1 MTKELHKAIMKKS
14 KLRNAFL
21 KSEIFSYRK
30 ACISQRNLCK
40 KLFRNARRTYFN
52 NLNIKKATDKATFWK
67 NFALLFSNKFSRNEK
82 LNLTEKKW
90 NYLRKKKKVF
100 INFFPKA
107 AKELKTQNIS
117 NFMQNESHDSLKEAL
132 NYFEKKKKKQ
142 FCKY

>member
-1 MTKELHKAIMKKS
+1 MKKS

-82 LNLTEKKW
+82 LNLTEKMK
-90 NYLRKKKKVF
+90 LS
-100 INFFPKA
+100 
-107 AKELKTQNIS
+107 Q
-117 NFMQNESHDSLKEAL
+117 
-132 NYFEKKKKKQ
+132 KKKKKKKKKDFFVNYFQ
-142 FCKY
+142 RQKKKLKIKKFKIL

>member
-67 NFALLFSNKFSRNEK
+67 IFALLFSNKFSRNEK
-82 LNLTEKKW
+82 LNLTEKK
-90 NYLRKKKKVF
+90 
-100 INFFPKA
+100 
-107 AKELKTQNIS
+107 
-117 NFMQNESHDSLKEAL
+117 
-132 NYFEKKKKKQ
+132 
-142 FCKY
+142 